1 MKIKVIVATHKPEGF
16 LSLRIME
23 KTVLKWTGL
32 QGGIEYFDRTP
43 LDASPQT
50 IQGLLTKKLAELRSD
65 EVAFCVL
72 ETNYPG
78 SKETYVWEGFDFA
91 AYAGKAFFAFF
102 DATAAMG
109 EKAGV
114 QQALANENVFRFG
127 TNGQIN
133 IPDLTSAHQKLH
145 AQYLKRNGHE

>member
-1 MKIKVIVATHKPEGF
+1 MKIKVIVATHKPPEF
-16 LSLRIME
+16 AALLLME
-23 KTVLKWTGL
+23 KTVLKWSGV

-43 LDASPQT
+43 SDASPQT
-50 IQGLLTKKLAELRSD
+50 VQDLLRKKLTQLGSD

-72 ETNYPG
+72 ETNYPA

-91 AYAGKAFFAFF
+91 AYRGKAFFVFF

-114 QQALANENVFRFG
+114 QQAVVNENVIRCG
-127 TNGQIN
+127 KNGQLN
-133 IPDLTSAHQKLH
+133 VVDLNSAHQKLH
-145 AQYLKRNGHE
+145 AQYVTRNGHE